1 MEVEWLLRLLH
12 LFIWLIREIKVTSI
26 RMMYIKLCGSP
37 TFYFLFSLF
46 FIENTH
52 VQEDSS
58 AERLK
63 LERSPKKK
71 KKKGGWSWPSQTWWV
86 AHEAM
91 LLLPRGLLSHK
102 DNKGHVLL
110 RIWGHPGPPIPLLN
124 QSGQKSTP
132 SWERTPHT
140 ILVLYHRSELDE
152 TNQKIMMM
160 EVKTNYANGG
170 GHLSWTW
177 KIVAWIILWLHEI
190 DSTCKCIRLH

>member
-1 MEVEWLLRLLH
+1 MALLL
-12 LFIWLIREIKVTSI
+12 SI
-26 RMMYIKLCGSP
+26 FSSP
-37 TFYFLFSLF
+37 YFL
-46 FIENTH
+46 
-52 VQEDSS
+52 
-58 AERLK
+58 LK
-63 LERSPKKK
+63 ILMYKRILRPKGWSWKGLPKKK